1 MQVKT
6 DIRKS
11 DLIRLNVSAVPRMKS
26 TYITFFIL
34 ACLTFGFLLWSK
46 GLPESS
52 HKLIVHLASSVIG
65 GLTGLV
71 FGFVFNVIAVLSL
84 SSVKNGVL
92 GKHIYTLT
100 PEGLHESTATNEGL
114 TRWSGVVSVRSMG
127 SCLLV
132 QIGSC
137 LYHIMPRRSFESS
150 LAFDEFIAQ
159 AKAYWQQAQIE

>member
-6 DIRKS
+6 DIQKS
-11 DLIRLNVSAVPRMKS
+11 DLIRLNVSAVLRMKS
-26 TYITFFIL
+26 TYITFFIF
-34 ACLTFGFLLWSK
+34 ACLTFVFLVWSK

-52 HKLIVHLASSVIG
+52 HKLIVHLSSSVIG

-71 FGFVFNVIAVLSL
+71 FGFLFNVMAVLSL
-84 SSVKNGVL
+84 SSVKNGIL
-92 GKHIYTLT
+92 GEHIYTLT
-100 PEGLHESTATNEGL
+100 PEGLHESIATNESL

-127 SCLLV
+127 SCLLI

-150 LAFDEFIAQ
+150 LAFDEFVAQ